1 MFFHSTPTIPSS
13 AAGQSRVALSLAD
26 NGRQIENPLT
36 QIAISVNL
44 ELRTSRTTI
53 DTFGEK
59 TPRKFLGHD
68 HFRGEVTAGIWYEI
82 PGFCSPLQKPL
93 SAAIA
98 GDLHQQEVSRR
109 CVDRAESMGKAPE
122 ETVEHRMV

>member
-26 NGRQIENPLT
+26 NGRQIENLLT

-68 HFRGEVTAGIWYEI
+68 HFGGAGTGGPRYEI
-82 PGFCSPLQKPL
+82 PGFRSSLQKPL

-98 GDLHQQEVSRR
+98 GNLHQQKGSRR
-109 CVDRAESMGKAPE
+109 CL
-122 ETVEHRMV
+122 